1 MSTSSDN
8 HPSRRGKRQ
17 RRSEPGSADE
27 DGDSK
32 LPARDQTVTIKIKMV
47 NSQDVLTFLLGN
59 QLTVLDLKQCIFREN
74 SIDVSRQRLIYSG
87 RILKDDETFKKLGMN
102 IGSVSFVHLS
112 PLPVGQQP
120 SNRNES
126 LSGGSTSFTDVARM
140 AEAAIRA
147 IRARRNA
154 VREAA
159 NQNRSRGM
167 TRSRNIY
174 ERHDIG
180 PTESVAL
187 AASEGHT
194 GNTVESVTATP
205 STRETRTSVNLPSH
219 GAIFEADRIR
229 VGLAMTNRA
238 PPHSMASMQ
247 TPQFLSLG
255 SSASRLIPI
264 NVTGITPGI
273 DLVAE
278 QLSANEVPRHSFSS
292 LQSSGAAVVNHQN
305 TSILSQTSTYD
316 PFVRDGVVQSNEL
329 PAHQQIVRSVQNTGL
344 ERMAMSSSVQLN
356 GNSYP
361 CDRDI
366 TEVNEALHRISNA
379 LSHRGIN
386 PNTYHQSVERNGP
399 MQRLEI
405 RVGERSI
412 DADSLAA
419 MLRQLC
425 SVNNALS
432 SDLLILSDQV
442 RNANAWYDVRNNQLQ
457 IQINTISS
465 ALEDVSTATRVIS
478 RLLRCIQVPRVGSR
492 G

>member
-1 MSTSSDN
+1 
-8 HPSRRGKRQ
+8 
-17 RRSEPGSADE
+17 
-27 DGDSK
+27 
-32 LPARDQTVTIKIKMV
+32 
-47 NSQDVLTFLLGN
+47 
-59 QLTVLDLKQCIFREN
+59 
-74 SIDVSRQRLIYSG
+74 
-87 RILKDDETFKKLGMN
+87 MN
-102 IGSVSFVHLS
+102 VGSVSFVHLS

-126 LSGGSTSFTDVARM
+126 LSGGSTSFTDAAGM

-174 ERHDIG
+174 EQHDIG
-180 PTESVAL
+180 STESVAV
-187 AASEGHT
+187 ATSEGHT
-194 GNTVESVTATP
+194 GNTVEPAAAIP
-205 STRETRTSVNLPSH
+205 NTRETHTPINLRSH

-229 VGLAMTNRA
+229 VGLAMTNSA
-238 PPHSMASMQ
+238 PPQHSLASMQ
-247 TPQFLSLG
+247 IPQFLGLVP
-255 SSASRLIPI
+255 SASRLIPI
-264 NVTGITPGI
+264 NVAGITPGI

-278 QLSANEVPRHSFSS
+278 QLIRSANEVPQHSHSS
-292 LQSSGAAVVNHQN
+292 LQSLGAEVVNHPN
-305 TSILSQTSTYD
+305 TSILPQTYTYD
-316 PFVRDGVVQSNEL
+316 PFGRNGVVHSNEL
-329 PAHQQIVRSVQNTGL
+329 PTHQHIIRSAQNTGL
-344 ERMAMSSSVQLN
+344 ERVTTSSSVQLN
-356 GNSYP
+356 GNDYP

-366 TEVNEALHRISNA
+366 SEANEALHRISNA
-379 LSHRGIN
+379 LSQRGVI
-386 PNTYHQSVERNGP
+386 PNSYHQSVERNGP
-399 MQRLEI
+399 TQRLEI

-457 IQINTISS
+457 IQIDIISS

-478 RLLRCIQVPRVGSR
+478 RLLRCIQVPRGGSL